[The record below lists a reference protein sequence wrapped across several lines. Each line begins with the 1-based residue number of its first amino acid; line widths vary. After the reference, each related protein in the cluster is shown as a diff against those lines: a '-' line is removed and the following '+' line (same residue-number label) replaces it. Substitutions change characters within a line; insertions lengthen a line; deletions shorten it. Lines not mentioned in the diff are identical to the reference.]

1 MENNEP
7 IPAASGASG
16 TDVSREGTPKSPQ
29 VDYVAAARSACASGD
44 DVLGI
49 HLYLAAFEIQNQD
62 SFPPSSDALD
72 ALRSAW
78 KLAISLKE
86 RSIAEYIFE
95 KLEPFVSAQ
104 EMGECADA
112 LQQLA
117 LDRLEEFGLSRDE
130 LEQMADAL
138 SDDFFG
144 SNIGQPSIHI
154 EQFSFP
160 AKPAA
165 EAGAQDAAAEQVDD
179 GQSQGAAPASADAQ
193 TEGIA
198 AEHAEGA
205 TAVQAN
211 EDASV
216 QAAAKTPAE
225 RESYADLVGF
235 DEAIADMRS
244 LGIGMGDDPEFKAF
258 VEQLNALHGLD
269 RMPSADSLVFR
280 AVAREDANRFLA
292 ATLREIG
299 LPVIRMSFEESLQ
312 GVPMLVV
319 SSEGIDFRSRQ
330 NFMRLGFTQP
340 MSLVMEDIDLWT
352 IPEDEIS
359 EEKEAPAVQ
368 ANAARGARE
377 ALNIIRSAVANPNV
391 YVLASASSLKDVD
404 PFFID
409 LLAPTS
415 VVDIELPGDDDRR
428 AIWGKILAEH
438 GSLRHMNL
446 DDLVRL
452 SDGMPRFDIESAA
465 HEAIE
470 EAYKQSLLQR
480 RFVAVSAQNIF
491 EKLANYQPL
500 ESEIYRDLEE
510 KVIDDFRR
518 DLAHINDILNEGE

>member
-16 TDVSREGTPKSPQ
+16 TGASREGTPKSPQ

-154 EQFSFP
+154 EQFTFP

-165 EAGAQDAAAEQVDD
+165 EVEAQDAAAEQVDD
-179 GQSQGAAPASADAQ
+179 
-193 TEGIA
+193 
-198 AEHAEGA
+198 A
-205 TAVQAN
+205 TAVQAD
-211 EDASV
+211 EDASA
-216 QAAAKTPAE
+216 QAAQKTPAE

-244 LGIGMGDDPEFKAF
+244 LGIGMGDNPEFRAF

-312 GVPMLVV
+312 GIPMLVV

-352 IPEDEIS
+352 TPEDEIP
-359 EEKEAPAVQ
+359 EEKETPAVQ

-409 LLAPTS
+409 LLAPAS
-415 VVDIELPGDDDRR
+415 VVDIELPDDDDRR

-438 GSLRHMNL
+438 GSLSHMNL

>member
-16 TDVSREGTPKSPQ
+16 ADAPREGTPKSPQ
-29 VDYVAAARSACASGD
+29 VDYIAAAQSACASGD

-49 HLYLAAFEIQNQD
+49 HLYLAAFEIQSQD

-95 KLEPFVSAQ
+95 KLEPFISAQ

-144 SNIGQPSIHI
+144 SNIGKPSIHI
-154 EQFSFP
+154 EQFTFP

-165 EAGAQDAAAEQVDD
+165 ANQTDDDQPQEAA
-179 GQSQGAAPASADAQ
+179 SASADAQ
-193 TEGIA
+193 VEGVA
-198 AEHAEGA
+198 AEHAEGV
-205 TAVQAN
+205 TAVRADD
-211 EDASV
+211 EAPA
-216 QAAAKTPAE
+216 QAAQKTPAE

-244 LGIGMGDDPEFKAF
+244 LGIGMGNDPEFKAF

-292 ATLREIG
+292 ATLHEIG

-352 IPEDEIS
+352 TPEDEIP
-359 EEKEAPAVQ
+359 EEKETPAVQ

-409 LLAPTS
+409 LLAPAS
-415 VVDIELPGDDDRR
+415 VVDIELPSDDGRR

-438 GSLRHMNL
+438 GSLSHMNL

-470 EAYKQSLLQR
+470 EAYKQSLQQR

>member
-16 TDVSREGTPKSPQ
+16 TDAPREGTPKSPQ
-29 VDYVAAARSACASGD
+29 VDYIAAAQSACASGD

-78 KLAISLKE
+78 KLAVSLKE

-154 EQFSFP
+154 EQFTFP

-165 EAGAQDAAAEQVDD
+165 ANQTDDDQPQEAA
-179 GQSQGAAPASADAQ
+179 SASADARA
-193 TEGIA
+193 EGVA

-205 TAVQAN
+205 ATAQTDDEAP
-211 EDASV
+211 A
-216 QAAAKTPAE
+216 QAAQKTPAE

-244 LGIGMGDDPEFKAF
+244 LGIGMGDNPEFKAF

-292 ATLREIG
+292 ATLHEIG

-352 IPEDEIS
+352 TPEDEIP

-409 LLAPTS
+409 LLAPAS
-415 VVDIELPGDDDRR
+415 VVDIELPDDDDRR

-438 GSLRHMNL
+438 GSLSHMNL

-452 SDGMPRFDIESAA
+452 SDCMPRFDIESAA

>member
-7 IPAASGASG
+7 IPAAGGASG
-16 TDVSREGTPKSPQ
+16 TDAPREGTPKSPQ
-29 VDYVAAARSACASGD
+29 VDYIAAAQSACASGD

-49 HLYLAAFEIQNQD
+49 HLYLAAFEIQSQD
-62 SFPPSSDALD
+62 SFPPSSDALE

-95 KLEPFVSAQ
+95 KLEPFISAQ

-154 EQFSFP
+154 EQFTFP
-160 AKPAA
+160 AKPVAA
-165 EAGAQDAAAEQVDD
+165 NQTDDDQPQEAA
-179 GQSQGAAPASADAQ
+179 SASADAQ
-193 TEGIA
+193 VEGVA

-205 TAVQAN
+205 ATAQADD
-211 EDASV
+211 EAPA
-216 QAAAKTPAE
+216 QAAQKTPAE

-244 LGIGMGDDPEFKAF
+244 LGIGMGNDPEFKAF

-292 ATLREIG
+292 ATLHEIG

-352 IPEDEIS
+352 TPEDEIL
-359 EEKEAPAVQ
+359 EEKETPAVQ

-409 LLAPTS
+409 LLAPAS
-415 VVDIELPGDDDRR
+415 VVDIELPSDDGRR

-438 GSLRHMNL
+438 GSLSHMNL

-470 EAYKQSLLQR
+470 EAYKQSLQQR

>member
-7 IPAASGASG
+7 IPAAGGASG
-16 TDVSREGTPKSPQ
+16 TDAPREGTPKSPQ
-29 VDYVAAARSACASGD
+29 VDYIAAAQSACASGD

-49 HLYLAAFEIQNQD
+49 HLYLAAFEIQSQD
-62 SFPPSSDALD
+62 PFPPSSDALE

-95 KLEPFVSAQ
+95 KLEPFISAQ

-144 SNIGQPSIHI
+144 SNIGQPPIHI
-154 EQFSFP
+154 EQFTFP

-165 EAGAQDAAAEQVDD
+165 ANQTDDDQPQEAA
-179 GQSQGAAPASADAQ
+179 SASADAQ
-193 TEGIA
+193 VEGVA

-205 TAVQAN
+205 ATAQADD
-211 EDASV
+211 EAPA
-216 QAAAKTPAE
+216 QAAQKTPAE

-244 LGIGMGDDPEFKAF
+244 LGIGMGNDPEFKAF

-292 ATLREIG
+292 ATLHEIG

-352 IPEDEIS
+352 TPEDEIP
-359 EEKEAPAVQ
+359 EEKETPAVQ

-409 LLAPTS
+409 LLAPAS
-415 VVDIELPGDDDRR
+415 VVDIELPSDDGRR

-438 GSLRHMNL
+438 GSLSHMNL

-470 EAYKQSLLQR
+470 EAYKQSLQQR

-510 KVIDDFRR
+510 KVLDDFRR

>member
-1 MENNEP
+1 MESNEP
-7 IPAASGASG
+7 ISAASGASG
-16 TDVSREGTPKSPQ
+16 TDASREGAPKSPQ

-62 SFPPSSDALD
+62 SFPPSPDALD

-154 EQFSFP
+154 EQFTFP

-165 EAGAQDAAAEQVDD
+165 EAGAQDAAAE
-179 GQSQGAAPASADAQ
+179 
-193 TEGIA
+193 
-198 AEHAEGA
+198 HAEGA
-205 TAVQAN
+205 TAVQAD
-211 EDASV
+211 EDASA

-244 LGIGMGDDPEFKAF
+244 LGIGMGDDSEFKAF

-352 IPEDEIS
+352 TPEDEIP
-359 EEKEAPAVQ
+359 EEKEALAVQ

-409 LLAPTS
+409 LLAPAS

-470 EAYKQSLLQR
+470 EAYKQSLSQR

>member
-7 IPAASGASG
+7 IPAAGGASG
-16 TDVSREGTPKSPQ
+16 TDAPREGTPKSPQ
-29 VDYVAAARSACASGD
+29 VDYIAAAQSACASGD

-49 HLYLAAFEIQNQD
+49 HLYLAAFEIQSQD
-62 SFPPSSDALD
+62 SFPPSSDALE

-95 KLEPFVSAQ
+95 KLEPFISAQ

-144 SNIGQPSIHI
+144 SNIGRPSIHI
-154 EQFSFP
+154 EQFTFP

-165 EAGAQDAAAEQVDD
+165 ANQTDDDQPQEAA
-179 GQSQGAAPASADAQ
+179 SASADAQ
-193 TEGIA
+193 VEGVA
-198 AEHAEGA
+198 AEHAEGV
-205 TAVQAN
+205 TAVRADD
-211 EDASV
+211 EAPA
-216 QAAAKTPAE
+216 QAAQKTPAE

-244 LGIGMGDDPEFKAF
+244 LGIGMGNDPEFKAF

-280 AVAREDANRFLA
+280 AVAREDATRFLA
-292 ATLREIG
+292 ATLHEIG

-352 IPEDEIS
+352 TPEDEIP
-359 EEKEAPAVQ
+359 EEKETPAVQ

-409 LLAPTS
+409 LLAPAS
-415 VVDIELPGDDDRR
+415 VVDIELPSDDGRR

-438 GSLRHMNL
+438 GSLSHMNL

-470 EAYKQSLLQR
+470 EAYKQSLQQR

>member
-7 IPAASGASG
+7 IPAAGGASG
-16 TDVSREGTPKSPQ
+16 TDAPREGTPKSPQ
-29 VDYVAAARSACASGD
+29 VDYIAAAQSACASGD

-49 HLYLAAFEIQNQD
+49 HLYLAAFEIQSQD
-62 SFPPSSDALD
+62 SFPPSSDALE

-95 KLEPFVSAQ
+95 KLEPFISAQ

-144 SNIGQPSIHI
+144 SNIGRPSIHI
-154 EQFSFP
+154 EQFTFP

-165 EAGAQDAAAEQVDD
+165 ANQTDDDQPQEAA
-179 GQSQGAAPASADAQ
+179 SASADAQ
-193 TEGIA
+193 VEGVA
-198 AEHAEGA
+198 AEHAEGV
-205 TAVQAN
+205 TAVRADD
-211 EDASV
+211 EAPA
-216 QAAAKTPAE
+216 QAAQKTPAE

-244 LGIGMGDDPEFKAF
+244 LGIGMGNDPEFKAF

-280 AVAREDANRFLA
+280 AVAREDATRFLA
-292 ATLREIG
+292 ATLHEIG

-352 IPEDEIS
+352 TPEDEIP

-409 LLAPTS
+409 LLAPAS
-415 VVDIELPGDDDRR
+415 VVDIELPSDDDRR

-438 GSLRHMNL
+438 GSLSHMNL